1 MSGGT
6 ISAAIVVTVR
16 RRGFFVLVPSVMER
30 FGGDGDLKSRWCCNE
45 RVTVRA
51 CLIRVL
57 GVKVGGFWQEKPSY
71 KGVLLA

>member
-16 RRGFFVLVPSVMER
+16 RRGFFVLVPSAMER

-45 RVTVRA
+45 RVT
-51 CLIRVL
+51 
-57 GVKVGGFWQEKPSY
+57 GKVVFDWGE
-71 KGVLLA
+71 